1 MTVGTMLDRIEA
13 AQREGKHAEAL
24 DVALAAW
31 RDSRDTA
38 IARAIDA
45 LSEAASD
52 FVPPKTRTNKD
63 FQKAWLEVLSS
74 GDPTA
79 VPWLAE
85 FLVKRLPRD
94 EPDPTFIARLEA
106 MRKHPDPRFA
116 AAIMALVVQG
126 RDLIR
131 WCRRDVEKTLAVVGD
146 AVTREALESIE
157 ALRDGDEDDEDS
169 WQRVLDALPATKP
182 VSASDRK
189 RWEALAHR
197 DDGAAVLDIDGLTA
211 AVHED
216 PDDVQARAVLADAL
230 QETGDPRGEFIA
242 LQLLELDGRGTEE
255 STRRAD
261 ELLGQHLET
270 WLGAIHPVVY
280 RGWFRGGFLDKVELE
295 PSRRASKK
303 AWEKHARDPSLAT
316 VRELVAGK
324 APDPITIL
332 FLTSPAMRSL
342 QSVAIGSNAIAGAL
356 EKSPPPRLREVRC
369 AGWSRGDYAK
379 KFEERVLPLLEA
391 APLLKS
397 LVCTDAVLEP
407 LMRSKVLERLETLTV
422 ASELEDEEVRER
434 LLDLPKNITSLDVG
448 WADSESALALWPK
461 LPKHITRFAIKD
473 NAVLTAD
480 KGKTTLTVQLRSTRE
495 LDRNRSPY
503 GLPELLPHAQKL
515 DGLARLVVE
524 LFADKVDLS
533 AFDPKQWPRGTKIET
548 RRVYESGLTRK
559 FANW

>member
-1 MTVGTMLDRIEA
+1 MSKALDRIEKARA
-13 AQREGKHAEAL
+13 AGDHATAL
-24 DVALAAW
+24 SLALEAW
-31 RDSRDTA
+31 RDRRDAA
-38 IARAIDA
+38 ITRAIEA
-45 LSEAASD
+45 LSAEATD

-74 GDPTA
+74 GDPIA

-94 EPDPTFIARLEA
+94 EPDPIFIARLKA

-131 WCRRDVEKTLAVVGD
+131 WCWSDVGKTLAVVGD

-157 ALRDGDEDDEDS
+157 ALRDGGKDDEDS

-182 VSASDRK
+182 VSTADRK
-189 RWEALAHR
+189 RWEAVAHR
-197 DDGAAVLDIDGLTA
+197 DDGAAVLDIEGLTT

-216 PDDVQARAVLADAL
+216 PDDRQARAVLADAL

-242 LQLLELDGRGTEE
+242 LQLLELDGRGTQQ
-255 STRRAD
+255 STQRAD
-261 ELLGQHLET
+261 ELLGQHVDA
-270 WLGAIHPVVY
+270 WLGAIHPIVY
-280 RGWFRGGFLDKVELE
+280 RGWFRGGFLDKIELE

-316 VRELVAGK
+316 VRELVDGK

-332 FLTSPAMRSL
+332 FLTSAAMRSL
-342 QSVAIGSNAIAGAL
+342 ESVTIGSNAIAGAL
-356 EKSPPPRLREVRC
+356 EKSLPPRLREVRC
-369 AGWSRGDYAK
+369 AGWSRGDYPK
-379 KFEERVLPLLEA
+379 KFEARVLPLLEA
-391 APLLKS
+391 APMLKS
-397 LVCTDAVLEP
+397 LVCTDAVLEL
-407 LMRSKVLERLETLTV
+407 LMRSKVLERLESLTV
-422 ASELEDEEVRER
+422 ASELDDEEVRER

-448 WADSESALALWPK
+448 WANSEAAFALWPK
-461 LPKHITRFAIKD
+461 LPAHITRFAIKD
-473 NAVLTAD
+473 NAVLTSS
-480 KGKTTLTVQLRSTRE
+480 KGKTTLTLRVRSARE
-495 LDRNRSPY
+495 LDRERYPY

-524 LFADKVDLS
+524 LFTDKVDLS
-533 AFDPKQWPRGTKIET
+533 ALDPKHWPRGTKIET